1 MATKSNSSHIS
12 RQVALLRIVF
22 GVMWAVDAL
31 FKWQPSFAASF
42 VDQVNGAAAGQP
54 SWLMPWFHFWSRL
67 LSTNPHLFAILTASA
82 ESAIAIALLLGIAR
96 RSSYLAAVI
105 FSLLIWSVAEGF
117 GGPYGSGSTDIGTG
131 IIYAVV
137 FLALYGLERL
147 AKPSSWAVDNYLNKR
162 FKWWSKLSE
171 PAPAKS

>member
-1 MATKSNSSHIS
+1 MASKSNTLRIS

-31 FKWQPSFAASF
+31 FKWQPSFVSGF
-42 VDQVNGAAAGQP
+42 VDQVNGAAVGQP

-67 LSTNPHLFAILTASA
+67 LSFNPHLFAIFTASV
-82 ESAIAIALLLGIAR
+82 ESAIAIALLLGIMR
-96 RSSYLAAVI
+96 SSSYLAAVI

-117 GGPYGSGSTDIGTG
+117 GGPYGSSSTDIGTG
-131 IIYAVV
+131 IIYAIV

-147 AKPSSWAVDNYLNKR
+147 VKPSSWSVDNYLNQR
-162 FKWWSKLSE
+162 FKWWNKLSE
-171 PAPAKS
+171 PPPVKN